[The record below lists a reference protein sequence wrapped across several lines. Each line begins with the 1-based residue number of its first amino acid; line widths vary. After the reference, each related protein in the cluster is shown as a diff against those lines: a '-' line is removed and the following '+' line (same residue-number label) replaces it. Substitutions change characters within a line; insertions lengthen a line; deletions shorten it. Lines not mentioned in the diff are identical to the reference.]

1 MFSSAAGYTSRVV
14 RAEDTAPIDVPQ
26 TVTVLDDTQST
37 DVISNSEISSQS
49 IVIEQPP
56 VVGVATISATK
67 IVCPNEADLPNWGAG
82 GADITATTATD
93 FLATHQNCH
102 LQEGWNFAWSVDG
115 VGNPGDNVLGT
126 GGAGWSG
133 FDSTTNASGVA
144 TATVPAGAKVWVREQ
159 MQDGYIP
166 FTGGNTDQNVSAEF
180 YCNSDVLNY
189 DNWEWIDPVVGGHTY
204 SCVAFNAP
212 KTGSIKITKYT
223 CPADTVI
230 NRNDNG
236 PSETD
241 INDTAYT
248 VPVGCVPQ
256 AGKQFGYTYDAANST
271 NNTGPYLGL
280 FGDTTPFTP
289 FATTDAGGISLN
301 ENMPSSG
308 RYIVAELNSDG
319 NQLSSDQMLGLYC
332 YGDGDT
338 TPTNNDNQEITF
350 AAAGQVANCVAYNK
364 APTQECGDHSLDVVS
379 DTSNVVFTE
388 GNAIATWVHPSWVTL
403 PGATWIWN
411 AFNVATPSVNE
422 SKTFTKTFNIIGRP
436 ISATLDVAAD
446 NSYEGGVNTFPD
458 LFVDL
463 GEFNYG
469 SPDHYTVPI
478 EDLSPGSNTISF
490 FVTNFGVDG
499 STPTSNPA
507 GLLYKLHVESNDCP
521 DQNPASL
528 TVIKHVIN
536 GTGGIKTAS
545 DFTMTVTG
553 AGVSTSSFAGSET
566 GATVTLSAGSYN
578 VDEIDSMGYLKT
590 VSTDCTGTIL
600 AGQHKTCTIT
610 NTYQAPQDPHKGYVT
625 IIKHV
630 NNIHGGTKIASDFWL
645 FVTGHGVT
653 QHNYVGSEAGV
664 TVAFDPGTYQVKEVP
679 AFGYTSTYS
688 SDCFRVI
695 HPGEHFTCTV
705 TNTDPDTTL
714 YAPYCGD
721 GVVNQTWEMCD
732 NGAANG
738 VTDNVCT
745 AQCQNINQCTTKA
758 FARAVNTAVSNTGD
772 GDMTTD
778 VFLGGNS
785 YALNRI
791 PTGTWFMI
799 FDGVNYVSDPTMN
812 GTPLTTWSNV
822 PGLAIERMAGGI
834 IRSNMFGYHKH
845 DTTVPANYSGTEHTD
860 GYLEFFNTTPLT
872 QSNDTFSDW
881 HIEKW
886 TDGIFGGESNDEISI
901 SGIKSNFWLGVKPA
915 SDSFFTT
922 YSAPENTCQNDT
934 SAPTL
939 STGGSGGPSWSAPE
953 LVTRNGAVLG
963 ASTASTDTGKV
974 LGEQTSCGLYL
985 DTFIKAGHKNNP
997 DTVKKLQT
1005 FLNSQ
1010 LKLNLPVTGIYSKA
1024 TEAAVKKFQ
1033 SQRLSSVLTPWK
1045 ISKPT
1050 GIVYL
1055 TTVTDINNIM
1065 CPQLNLPIP
1074 TDLISFSKHPKN
1086 K

>member
-1 MFSSAAGYTSRVV
+1 
-14 RAEDTAPIDVPQ
+14 
-26 TVTVLDDTQST
+26 VTVLDDTQST
-37 DVISNSEISSQS
+37 DAVSNSETSSQS
-49 IVIEQPP
+49 IVIEQPAEI
-56 VVGVATISATK
+56 GTATISATK
-67 IVCPNEADLPNWGAG
+67 IVCNNESDLPNWGAG
-82 GADITATTATD
+82 EHTIDSTTATT
-93 FLATHQNCH
+93 FLSTHENCH
-102 LQEGWNFAWSVDG
+102 LASGWDFQWGDQNAADG
-115 VGNPGDNVLGT
+115 GPATIGPV
-126 GGAGWSG
+126 AGYTTFGSTDVNG
-133 FDSTTNASGVA
+133 VTSTTVPLTGVSEIHL
-144 TATVPAGAKVWVREQ
+144 REVLK
-159 MQDGYIP
+159 DGYIP
-166 FTGGNTDQNVSAEF
+166 FTGQNTNQDVSAEF
-180 YCNSDVLNY
+180 YCTGDALNY
-189 DNWEWIDPVVGGHTY
+189 DNWDFIRNPQAGANY

-212 KTGSIKITKYT
+212 KTGSIKITKYI

-241 INDTAYT
+241 INDTSYI

-256 AGKQFGYTYDAANST
+256 VGKQFGYTYDATNST

-289 FATTDAGGISLN
+289 FVTTDAGGISLN

-319 NQLSSDQMLGLYC
+319 NQLPANQMLGLYC

-338 TPTNNDNQEITF
+338 TSTNNDNQEITF
-350 AAAGQVANCVAYNK
+350 ATTGQVANCVAYNK
-364 APTQECGDHSLDVVS
+364 APVQECGDHSLDVVS
-379 DTSNVVFTE
+379 DTSSVVFTE
-388 GNAIATWVHPSWVTL
+388 GNAVATWVHPSWATL

-469 SPDHYTVPI
+469 LLDHYTVPI

-536 GTGGIKTAS
+536 DTGGIKTAS
-545 DFTMTVTG
+545 DFTMAVTG
-553 AGVSTSSFAGSET
+553 TGVSTPSFAGSET
-566 GATVTLSAGSYN
+566 GATVTLSPGSYS
-578 VDEIDSMGYLKT
+578 VDEADSMGYLKT
-590 VSTDCTGTIL
+590 IGADCAGTIL
-600 AGQHKTCTIT
+600 AGEHKTCTIT
-610 NTYQAPQDPHKGYVT
+610 NTYQAPQDPNKGYVT

-630 NNIHGGTKIASDFWL
+630 NNVHGGIKVASDFWL

-653 QHNYVGSEAGV
+653 QHNYVGSETGV

-705 TNTDPDTTL
+705 TNTDPDTTV

-721 GVVNQTWEMCD
+721 GTVNQAWESCD
-732 NGAANG
+732 NGTANG
-738 VTDNVCT
+738 TTGNACT
-745 AQCQNINQCTTKA
+745 VQCQNINQCTTKA
-758 FARAVNTAVSNTGD
+758 FARAVNDTVVNTGD

-799 FDGVNYVSDPTMN
+799 FDGTNYVSDPTMD

-822 PGLAIERMAGGI
+822 PGLAIERMASGA
-834 IRSNMFGYHKH
+834 IRSNIFGYHKH

-860 GYLEFFNTTPLT
+860 GYLEFFNTTPLA
-872 QSNDTFSDW
+872 QSSDTFSDW

-886 TDGIFGGESNDEISI
+886 TDGIFGGDSNDEISI
-901 SGIKSNFWLGVKPA
+901 SGVKSNFWLGAKPA

-922 YSAPENTCQNDT
+922 YSTPENTCPDNT
-934 SAPTL
+934 SAP
-939 STGGSGGPSWSAPE
+939 SVSSGGSGGPSWVETEST
-953 LVTRNGAVLG
+953 TRSGAVLG
-963 ASTASTDTGKV
+963 VSTASTDTGKV

-985 DTFIKAGHKNNP
+985 DTFIKTGSKNNP
-997 DTVKKLQT
+997 DTVKKLQV

-1010 LKLNLPVTGIYSKA
+1010 LKLKLPVTGVYSKA

-1033 SQRLSSVLTPWK
+1033 SQQLRSVLTPWK
-1045 ISKPT
+1045 INKPT

-1055 TTVTDINNIM
+1055 TTVAAINNIM